1 MFQITVLFLYAIAAT
16 VLALSRFPQHAERAR
31 FLTLA
36 GFLLVAVGTHIHLR
50 LLFATMAPEGTLTLT
65 LAGAISLIGL
75 QLAVIALVAA
85 IEPSLRGLSSG
96 LLMLAAVAAPATS
109 AQPPPVPG
117 AVLTWQMKTHVL
129 LSMFAYGLLT
139 AGAIVAIY
147 ALAQDRRLR
156 AARVSSLN
164 RLFAPLDMTENVLY
178 GVTTFGFAVLAL
190 SVVSGIT
197 FVEDLFAQHL
207 VHKTALSLLALGV
220 FGILLAG
227 RFFAGWRGRRAVYL
241 YLGGFLLLVLAY
253 FGSRF
258 ILEEI
263 LNRSWN

>member
-1 MFQITVLFLYAIAAT
+1 MFQITVLFLYAVAGT
-16 VLALSRFPQHAERAR
+16 VLALSRFPQHAERSR
-31 FLTLA
+31 FLALA
-36 GFLLVAVGTHIHLR
+36 AFVLVAVGTHIHLR
-50 LLFATMAPEGTLTLT
+50 ILFASMAPEGTLTLT

-85 IEPSLRGLSSG
+85 IEPSLRGLSAG
-96 LLMLAAVAAPATS
+96 LLLLAALAALATS
-109 AQPPPVPG
+109 TQPAPIPG

-139 AGAIVAIY
+139 AGAIVAVY
-147 ALAQDRRLR
+147 ALAQDHRLR
-156 AARVSSLN
+156 AAKVSSLN
-164 RLFAPLDMTENVLY
+164 RLFAPLDMTEKVLY

-207 VHKTALSLLALGV
+207 VHKTALSLLALTV

-227 RFFAGWRGRRAVYL
+227 RFFVGWRGRRAVYL

-258 ILEEI
+258 ILEEV
-263 LNRSWN
+263 LNRSWS